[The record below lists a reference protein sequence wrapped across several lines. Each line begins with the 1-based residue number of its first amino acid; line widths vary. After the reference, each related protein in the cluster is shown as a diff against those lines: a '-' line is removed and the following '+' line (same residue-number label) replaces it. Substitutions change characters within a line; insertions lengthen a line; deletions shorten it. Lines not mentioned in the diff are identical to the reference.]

1 MEDNREGHNIAPKGA
16 GGGIKGKGFKFK
28 LGMKVPTNLASLF
41 SSAALV
47 TSAGAIV
54 LSVAL
59 PGPQGPPGLQGLP
72 GPPGPQGPSVIQSVF
87 NNRYELVC
95 GSEEVINV
103 NLAKDDVLEGF
114 LLSDGTDVNIS
125 IDVPQGSANLVSQD
139 IVTGNDI
146 KFCCVADISGNYSLS
161 IAPQLCQEG
170 IKGRSVTLVYW
181 VTH

>member
-1 MEDNREGHNIAPKGA
+1 MKDNREGYNIAPKGA
-16 GGGIKGKGFKFK
+16 GGKGKGFKFK
-28 LGMKVPTNLASLF
+28 LGLKVPANLASLL

-59 PGPQGPPGLQGLP
+59 PGPQGPPGLQGLE

-87 NNRYELVC
+87 NDRYEPVC

-103 NLAKDDVLEGF
+103 NLDKDDVLEGF
-114 LLSDGTDVNIS
+114 LLSAGTDDVNIS

-161 IAPQLCQEG
+161 IEPQLCQEG
-170 IKGRSVTLVYW
+170 IKNRSVTLVYW